1 MGSSMLAASD
11 ARAARRWLSLHA
23 TVIGLEVCGALLL
36 AAAAWRQNTPATP
49 PCVADALL
57 PWPEWSDAAA
67 NATLGRRLVASDLS
81 PEFSRRLAFH
91 NWVEHDVAL
100 DRAGLARYLAEAR
113 VAAGLPAARDG
124 AAAARRPAS
133 LSVEALEARLRDG
146 GFPFDAAFAA
156 QAHHLM
162 SGGAPWSRGRDEF
175 MLMVRHG
182 LRPPHYLLEV
192 GCGALT
198 TGQHVARY
206 LLTGRYYCIE
216 SDEFLLRAAVEYE
229 VPAAGLIYKRPR
241 FMLSE
246 NVDVARLLAAPVPW
260 LSEPPTHFDFAVALQ
275 TDAARL
281 DAAVTS
287 IVRYLRPRTGRLIVA
302 TALPAELQ
310 AKLGLRELNDEG
322 SPDAAAAT
330 RAACP
335 FSTTCTFRVY
345 ST

>member
-1 MGSSMLAASD
+1 M
-11 ARAARRWLSLHA
+11 
-23 TVIGLEVCGALLL
+23 
-36 AAAAWRQNTPATP
+36 
-49 PCVADALL
+49 
-57 PWPEWSDAAA
+57 
-67 NATLGRRLVASDLS
+67 
-81 PEFSRRLAFH
+81 
-91 NWVEHDVAL
+91 
-100 DRAGLARYLAEAR
+100 
-113 VAAGLPAARDG
+113 
-124 AAAARRPAS
+124 
-133 LSVEALEARLRDG
+133 
-146 GFPFDAAFAA
+146 
-156 QAHHLM
+156 
-162 SGGAPWSRGRDEF
+162 
-175 MLMVRHG
+175 
-182 LRPPHYLLEV
+182 
-192 GCGALT
+192 
-198 TGQHVARY
+198 
-206 LLTGRYYCIE
+206 
-216 SDEFLLRAAVEYE
+216 
-229 VPAAGLIYKRPR
+229 PAAGLIYKRPR

-310 AKLGLRELNDEG
+310 ARLGLRELNDEG